1 MSDTHLDLFSF
12 LHQLTAYYHPAHT
25 TRTMAASLALTS
37 GASLLAAPRVRIQPT
52 VRSRVGQ
59 RVGPARAL
67 FGGGKDGDLSA
78 DGAKNA
84 GPFGNM
90 ANLFETVRKAQQVV
104 QVEAVKV
111 QKELAAAEFDGYCE
125 DELVKVTLTGNQEPC
140 RCEITDAAMELGAE
154 KLGEL
159 ITEAYKDAHQKSV
172 TAMKLR
178 MKDLASSLGMPPTM
192 MAVSLDNVEPF
203 LASCKESGNQAYSN
217 FKEILKALR
226 NPETQAAARR
236 FLAALEA
243 AMPAEPAEEVMRT
256 FNFRIHT
263 LALSPL
269 PHSDHDPA
277 GAHQN
282 GAASAASTNGSA
294 GAGESTSSSSSSSGN
309 GSAGRGARQTLAL
322 VELPSIFIP
331 EDWSFTFYEGLTR
344 HPDAG
349 FTGRDVAELGCG
361 NGWISIALAHRWAPR
376 KVYGLDINPRAVQV
390 AWINLY
396 LNALSPLDG
405 LPLRDSDGLS
415 LLDRCEFLESDLL
428 GALSERGVT
437 LDRIVGCI
445 PQVLTPDP
453 KAALKIVSETM
464 SEEFLY
470 SLSNYC
476 SLQGYVED
484 QFGLGLIARA
494 VEESIA
500 ALKPAGALLMN
511 MGGRPGMAV
520 CERLFRRRGFEIEK
534 LWQTRVFQAA
544 DTDIQALVEIERQS
558 RHRFEFF
565 MGLGMGAATTGDEP
579 ISART
584 AYAFAKAGGRIAHGL
599 TVFECRLRQPN
610 HVKELFRWLA
620 RPEYAATRSAV
631 DLAFSSNAVADEKTP
646 FLATLLR
653 TLHHASLAPSPS
665 ASLTPSPPA
674 LCPSDEPPAG
684 TLRFRSQVAGFLRLY
699 FRAPLSAQNVVVL
712 PTRATAVENIL
723 RLYLPGLALVDASL
737 TRHLPPAWLAS
748 APPDGPPSNTATQAQ
763 STPVV
768 LEAPRRSDLL
778 LKLLRALRPAVLIAA
793 LPDFEMR
800 SPTAVHLLLAA
811 AAETHTRVFF
821 DISDHLELSSV
832 PPSNGVLQ
840 YLAEQALPPHAGVI
854 CGLVRNQVYSDLEVA
869 FVLAE
874 SCPLLAWLAGMG
886 ELTYFRV
893 ARMKQLYYGC
903 LLDELLSF
911 QIPDRHT
918 VAERPL
924 QDDPPASPF
933 ISIHP
938 NAARAFNHP
947 TLRTL
952 SLTHALPS
960 PSPFCSSTTVT
971 TGSTAAAA
979 QAGAGPTVPPTVR
992 MDVGSGAL
1000 PAPSVVQ
1007 PLVVEGFVRQHLN
1020 EAETDP
1026 RAEILHLLHREFGVR
1041 AEGTTVVT
1049 GDGSRVLFVRL
1060 MAACAA
1066 EGGTAVFPAG
1076 SYGTCLAAAR
1086 LCGCEVKVL
1095 PVTSADTRFTLTAD
1109 QLEAALP
1116 GVTRPWLVLSAPVVN
1131 PTGALYSP
1139 EHLASLLAVCMR
1151 VGARVILDSAFHSL
1165 TFHAQPHL
1173 HLEPYL
1179 ARTGDDVDGEG
1190 EGEGQ
1195 GQGERREKAHE
1206 RYALVLMGDLS
1217 PQLST
1222 LGIQFAY
1229 VAFWD
1234 SSFKEALST
1243 AVPPHRTLRF
1253 AVKRMLSN
1261 EVAAELAGE
1270 MAVRREQLQ
1279 QRADQLCQVLSTC
1292 GWDPIRPE
1300 GGIFLVA
1307 RPTAYEGKQFTYQ
1320 PPSTNGDQEPQPV
1333 TVTLD
1338 SVNISE
1344 ALFSSTGLMIN
1355 NSDWTS
1361 IPGYC
1366 RFVLLV
1372 DDHRF
1377 NLALHGSGSAC
1388 AQRLDAPSNAMG
1400 VVLLCVSIIG
1410 LIGALVHEGC
1420 LEFLFLCCSAAL
1432 TLALLAYS
1440 AFALAVTAPSPSAT
1454 VGAAGQAVYDVAGFS
1469 PWLQGLVAQAEAWEK
1484 IQIIHSA
1491 FSWALIYSPLHS
1503 HSPRRHWNGF
1513 EGLGQSGTSR
1523 GRTVTMRTEKLLTA
1537 IANTLILCLALALIG
1552 VSLYTTWSS
1561 PPSTCLIMY
1570 QMPLMAIGAAL
1581 FIGALVGLLALV
1593 CDNSCLV
1600 CMQLTVSFTAM
1611 WALLAFASQS
1621 PKYPPSPHDTSYPR
1635 TPFPCPAFP
1644 SRSVFPHLS
1653 CPYPRVAIFFSAFHS
1668 SNAVFALVVTGPGGA
1683 STEKSRGFTVF
1694 EPAQFSAWMQQQVAG
1709 DRWAPLASCL
1719 SGARTCGDVRN
1730 YIGRNLKK
1738 AQLSPLEAGC
1748 CLPPQG
1754 CVLGGLNMSAPVYY
1768 SFAFDLPT
1776 MPKLPL
1782 PSADAAPTVQRSTS
1796 NCSGFS
1802 AEPSQL
1808 CYSCP
1813 YCQGGLLTLLRDNLR
1828 MEAFVALGVFIAVFM
1843 LLLIACFAYCG
1854 ARPDDDE
1861 EKGKSKKTEIS
1872 LAKQQTFVI
1881 ADQPAAQLLSVPT
1894 FQRTLTM
1901 ADGGGGGGPAFTRS
1915 TTMVDNSGAAAA
1927 AESNAQLSRTLT
1939 RIEQALGADLQQ
1951 FKRTNTMAGGGGA
1964 EQREFNRTRTF
1975 QLSADGYGD
1984 GGRDGEGQKG
1994 RLLGRINTLESSRGS
2009 RGGEHGTQHSSTSR
2023 RGEGGSR
2030 ERLSHRV
2037 DSERGRRRDYDEESA
2052 RDSDDMSGEE
2062 EYYEDEDD
2070 VEDVDLYD

>member
-1 MSDTHLDLFSF
+1 
-12 LHQLTAYYHPAHT
+12 
-25 TRTMAASLALTS
+25 MAASIALSS
-37 GASLLAAPRVRIQPT
+37 GASLLAAPRVHIQPT

-78 DGAKNA
+78 DGSKNA

-154 KLGEL
+154 KLGDL

-178 MKDLASSLGMPPTM
+178 MKDLASSLGMPPNM
-192 MAVSLDNVEPF
+192 MAVSLDNVDSF

-226 NPETQAAARR
+226 NPKTQAATRR

-269 PHSDHDPA
+269 PHTDQDPA
-277 GAHQN
+277 GTYRN
-282 GAASAASTNGSA
+282 GAPSAASANSNAAAGENTSSNGGSSA
-294 GAGESTSSSSSSSGN
+294 GGGV
-309 GSAGRGARQTLAL
+309 RQTLAL

-396 LNALSPLDG
+396 LNALSPVDG
-405 LPLRDSDGLS
+405 LPVRDSEGLS

-428 GALSERGVT
+428 GALSQRGVT

-520 CERLFRRRGFEIEK
+520 CERLFRRRGFEISK

-631 DLAFSSNAVADEKTP
+631 DLAFTSSAVADEKTP

-653 TLHHASLAPSPS
+653 TLHHASLAPAPS
-665 ASLTPSPPA
+665 ASLIPSPPA

-737 TRHLPPAWLAS
+737 TRHLPPSWLAS
-748 APPDGPPSNTATQAQ
+748 APPDGPPSDAATHAQ

-778 LKLLRALRPAVLIAA
+778 LKLLRALRPALLIAA

-874 SCPLLAWLAGMG
+874 SRPLLAWLAGMG

-924 QDDPPASPF
+924 QDDPPSSPF

-960 PSPFCSSTTVT
+960 PSPSSSSSSTTT
-971 TGSTAAAA
+971 SSTAAA
-979 QAGAGPTVPPTVR
+979 QAVAGPTVR

-1007 PLVVEGFVRQHLN
+1007 PLVVEAFVRQHLSD
-1020 EAETDP
+1020 AETDP
-1026 RAEILHLLHREFGVR
+1026 RTEILHLLHREFGVR

-1076 SYGTCLAAAR
+1076 SYGTCLAVAR

-1095 PVTSADTRFTLTAD
+1095 PVTSAEARFTLTAD
-1109 QLEAALP
+1109 QLEAALA

-1139 EHLASLLAVCMR
+1139 TQLASLLAVCMR

-1165 TFHAQPHL
+1165 TFHAQSHL
-1173 HLEPYL
+1173 LLEPYL
-1179 ARTGDDVDGEG
+1179 GRTGDAVDGEG
-1190 EGEGQ
+1190 EGEGEQ
-1195 GQGERREKAHE
+1195 REKAHR

-1253 AVKRMLSN
+1253 AVKRMLST

-1279 QRADQLCQVLSTC
+1279 QRAAQLCQVLSTC
-1292 GWDPIRPE
+1292 GWNPIRPE

-1307 RPTAYEGKQFTYQ
+1307 RPTAYEGKQLTYQ

-1344 ALFSSTGLMIN
+1344 ALFSTTGLMIN

-1366 RFVLLV
+1366 RFVLLL
-1372 DDHRF
+1372 DDHCF
-1377 NLALHGSGSAC
+1377 TLALQCLDKRRERSWWCRRAGRRQYPWASLRSPSTSRSGLRAPSPPPAPFPPALLPLRACAHLNERTGVSASRAHPFHPFPAAPHPPVPLPRLRATLPTASSSGSAC
-1388 AQRLDAPSNAMG
+1388 AQRLDTPSNAMG
-1400 VVLLCVSIIG
+1400 AVLLSASIFG

-1440 AFALAVTAPSPSAT
+1440 GEHQRWPSSLPRVTNFACSSDSPCSPEAPSTPSPFWTHIYPLFPIPPSAAFALAVAAPSPSAT
-1454 VGAAGQAVYDVAGFS
+1454 VGPSGQAVYGVAGFS
-1469 PWLQGLVAQAEAWEK
+1469 PWLQGLVAQPEAWE
-1484 IQIIHSA
+1484 A
-1491 FSWALIYSPLHS
+1491 
-1503 HSPRRHWNGF
+1503 
-1513 EGLGQSGTSR
+1513 
-1523 GRTVTMRTEKLLTA
+1523 MRTCLLS
-1537 IANTLILCLALALIG
+1537 N
-1552 VSLYTTWSS
+1552 SS
-1561 PPSTCLIMY
+1561 
-1570 QMPLMAIGAAL
+1570 
-1581 FIGALVGLLALV
+1581 
-1593 CDNSCLV
+1593 
-1600 CMQLTVSFTAM
+1600 
-1611 WALLAFASQS
+1611 
-1621 PKYPPSPHDTSYPR
+1621 
-1635 TPFPCPAFP
+1635 CPALP
-1644 SRSVFPHLS
+1644 PAWGDAGGEMAGIRNSSRNSS
-1653 CPYPRVAIFFSAFHS
+1653 GIAAGTGS
-1668 SNAVFALVVTGPGGA
+1668 SNAQSPSVIQSGCCFPPPPCSKKNTVALSTSPALPPGPSVA
-1683 STEKSRGFTVF
+1683 LLPAAPAATFVAESLHAENHSQPAVPNSAAHANST
-1694 EPAQFSAWMQQQVAG
+1694 ALL
-1709 DRWAPLASCL
+1709 DC
-1719 SGARTCGDVRN
+1719 SGAG
-1730 YIGRNLKK
+1730 
-1738 AQLSPLEAGC
+1738 P
-1748 CLPPQG
+1748 
-1754 CVLGGLNMSAPVYY
+1754 
-1768 SFAFDLPT
+1768 
-1776 MPKLPL
+1776 
-1782 PSADAAPTVQRSTS
+1782 
-1796 NCSGFS
+1796 
-1802 AEPSQL
+1802 
-1808 CYSCP
+1808 
-1813 YCQGGLLTLLRDNLR
+1813 
-1828 MEAFVALGVFIAVFM
+1828 
-1843 LLLIACFAYCG
+1843 
-1854 ARPDDDE
+1854 
-1861 EKGKSKKTEIS
+1861 
-1872 LAKQQTFVI
+1872 
-1881 ADQPAAQLLSVPT
+1881 
-1894 FQRTLTM
+1894 
-1901 ADGGGGGGPAFTRS
+1901 DGGGRCFSCDTCKAALLKVVRDDLSLAGCMCLSAACLLVVLLGVGGYGHAVLMRERREKAREEMREEDYSCGSFCTGGGS
-1915 TTMVDNSGAAAA
+1915 CGDCC
-1927 AESNAQLSRTLT
+1927 EC
-1939 RIEQALGADLQQ
+1939 ALLCCA
-1951 FKRTNTMAGGGGA
+1951 
-1964 EQREFNRTRTF
+1964 
-1975 QLSADGYGD
+1975 
-1984 GGRDGEGQKG
+1984 G
-1994 RLLGRINTLESSRGS
+1994 RLLCGLAATRLAAGD
-2009 RGGEHGTQHSSTSR
+2009 GEFIAGLPQHLLRAYHCT
-2023 RGEGGSR
+2023 
-2030 ERLSHRV
+2030 
-2037 DSERGRRRDYDEESA
+2037 A
-2052 RDSDDMSGEE
+2052 APCTP
-2062 EYYEDEDD
+2062 
-2070 VEDVDLYD
+2070 

>member
-1 MSDTHLDLFSF
+1 MCKPLIRSHVFQSVLSRLMWHSFEILRSVCDPSIQISLSWSSAFILTILDLFSD
-12 LHQLTAYYHPAHT
+12 LHCRLTSCYPAHT
-25 TRTMAASLALTS
+25 TRAMASSIALTS

-192 MAVSLDNVEPF
+192 MAVSLDNVESF
-203 LASCKESGNQAYSN
+203 LASCKESGNQVSSHSCAALSSESRACTSSLVSPPALLILRGCVRAVAVLSSQAYSN

-269 PHSDHDPA
+269 PYSDHDPA

-282 GAASAASTNGSA
+282 GAAGAATANSNGA
-294 GAGESTSSSSSSSGN
+294 AGESTSSS
-309 GSAGRGARQTLAL
+309 AGGAVRQTLAL

-396 LNALSPLDG
+396 LNALSALDG
-405 LPLRDSDGLS
+405 LPVRDSEGLS

-428 GALSERGVT
+428 GALSQRGVT

-653 TLHHASLAPSPS
+653 TLHHASLALSPS
-665 ASLTPSPPA
+665 SALTPSPPA

-737 TRHLPPAWLAS
+737 TRHLPHSWLAS
-748 APPDGPPSNTATQAQ
+748 APPDGPPSHTATHAQ

-874 SCPLLAWLAGMG
+874 SRALLAWLAGMG

-924 QDDPPASPF
+924 QDDPPSSPF

-960 PSPFCSSTTVT
+960 PSPSSSTTTT
-971 TGSTAAAA
+971 TGSTAAAHT
-979 QAGAGPTVPPTVR
+979 GAGPAVPVTVR

-1007 PLVVEGFVRQHLN
+1007 PLVVEGFVRQHLS

-1026 RAEILHLLHREFGVR
+1026 RTEILHLLHREFGVR

-1076 SYGTCLAAAR
+1076 SYGMCLAAAR
-1086 LCGCEVKVL
+1086 LCGCQVNVL
-1095 PVTSADTRFTLTAD
+1095 PVTSADTRFALTAD
-1109 QLEAALP
+1109 QLEAALA

-1139 EHLASLLAVCMR
+1139 SHLASLLGVCMR

-1165 TFHAQPHL
+1165 TFHAHPHL
-1173 HLEPYL
+1173 CLEPYL
-1179 ARTGDDVDGEG
+1179 GRTGDDVDGEG
-1190 EGEGQ
+1190 EGEG
-1195 GQGERREKAHE
+1195 ERREKAHE
-1206 RYALVLMGDLS
+1206 HYALVLMGDLS

-1261 EVAAELAGE
+1261 EVASELAGE

-1279 QRADQLCQVLSTC
+1279 QRADQLCQVLSSC

-1320 PPSTNGDQEPQPV
+1320 PPSTNGDQEPQPLR
-1333 TVTLD
+1333 VTLD

-1344 ALFSSTGLMIN
+1344 ALFSTTGLMIN

-1366 RFVLLV
+1366 RFVLLL

-1377 NLALHGSGSAC
+1377 NLALQC
-1388 AQRLDAPSNAMG
+1388 LDKFHKL
-1400 VVLLCVSIIG
+1400 VL
-1410 LIGALVHEGC
+1410 
-1420 LEFLFLCCSAAL
+1420 
-1432 TLALLAYS
+1432 
-1440 AFALAVTAPSPSAT
+1440 
-1454 VGAAGQAVYDVAGFS
+1454 AG
-1469 PWLQGLVAQAEAWEK
+1469 
-1484 IQIIHSA
+1484 
-1491 FSWALIYSPLHS
+1491 
-1503 HSPRRHWNGF
+1503 
-1513 EGLGQSGTSR
+1513 
-1523 GRTVTMRTEKLLTA
+1523 
-1537 IANTLILCLALALIG
+1537 
-1552 VSLYTTWSS
+1552 
-1561 PPSTCLIMY
+1561 
-1570 QMPLMAIGAAL
+1570 
-1581 FIGALVGLLALV
+1581 
-1593 CDNSCLV
+1593 
-1600 CMQLTVSFTAM
+1600 
-1611 WALLAFASQS
+1611 
-1621 PKYPPSPHDTSYPR
+1621 
-1635 TPFPCPAFP
+1635 
-1644 SRSVFPHLS
+1644 
-1653 CPYPRVAIFFSAFHS
+1653 
-1668 SNAVFALVVTGPGGA
+1668 
-1683 STEKSRGFTVF
+1683 
-1694 EPAQFSAWMQQQVAG
+1694 
-1709 DRWAPLASCL
+1709 
-1719 SGARTCGDVRN
+1719 
-1730 YIGRNLKK
+1730 
-1738 AQLSPLEAGC
+1738 
-1748 CLPPQG
+1748 
-1754 CVLGGLNMSAPVYY
+1754 
-1768 SFAFDLPT
+1768 
-1776 MPKLPL
+1776 
-1782 PSADAAPTVQRSTS
+1782 
-1796 NCSGFS
+1796 
-1802 AEPSQL
+1802 
-1808 CYSCP
+1808 
-1813 YCQGGLLTLLRDNLR
+1813 
-1828 MEAFVALGVFIAVFM
+1828 
-1843 LLLIACFAYCG
+1843 
-1854 ARPDDDE
+1854 
-1861 EKGKSKKTEIS
+1861 
-1872 LAKQQTFVI
+1872 
-1881 ADQPAAQLLSVPT
+1881 
-1894 FQRTLTM
+1894 
-1901 ADGGGGGGPAFTRS
+1901 
-1915 TTMVDNSGAAAA
+1915 
-1927 AESNAQLSRTLT
+1927 
-1939 RIEQALGADLQQ
+1939 
-1951 FKRTNTMAGGGGA
+1951 
-1964 EQREFNRTRTF
+1964 
-1975 QLSADGYGD
+1975 
-1984 GGRDGEGQKG
+1984 
-1994 RLLGRINTLESSRGS
+1994 
-2009 RGGEHGTQHSSTSR
+2009 
-2023 RGEGGSR
+2023 
-2030 ERLSHRV
+2030 
-2037 DSERGRRRDYDEESA
+2037 
-2052 RDSDDMSGEE
+2052 
-2062 EYYEDEDD
+2062 
-2070 VEDVDLYD
+2070 

>member
-1 MSDTHLDLFSF
+1 MHYGPWSNLVTEIVPSGCSF
-12 LHQLTAYYHPAHT
+12 PRLNADVPA
-25 TRTMAASLALTS
+25 L
-37 GASLLAAPRVRIQPT
+37 Q
-52 VRSRVGQ
+52 
-59 RVGPARAL
+59 
-67 FGGGKDGDLSA
+67 
-78 DGAKNA
+78 
-84 GPFGNM
+84 
-90 ANLFETVRKAQQVV
+90 
-104 QVEAVKV
+104 
-111 QKELAAAEFDGYCE
+111 
-125 DELVKVTLTGNQEPC
+125 VTLTGNQEPC

-154 KLGEL
+154 LWSVLVPHHVCHCCGAVSPSCKQKLGDL

-172 TAMKLR
+172 TVRACSTL
-178 MKDLASSLGMPPTM
+178 LL
-192 MAVSLDNVEPF
+192 L
-203 LASCKESGNQAYSN
+203 LW
-217 FKEILKALR
+217 
-226 NPETQAAARR
+226 

-269 PHSDHDPA
+269 PHTDQDPA
-277 GAHQN
+277 GTYRN
-282 GAASAASTNGSA
+282 GAPSAASANSNAAAGENTSSNGGSSA
-294 GAGESTSSSSSSSGN
+294 GGGV
-309 GSAGRGARQTLAL
+309 RQTLAL

-396 LNALSPLDG
+396 LNALSPVDG
-405 LPLRDSDGLS
+405 LPVRDSEGLS

-428 GALSERGVT
+428 GALSQRGVT

-520 CERLFRRRGFEIEK
+520 CERLFRRRGFEISK

-631 DLAFSSNAVADEKTP
+631 DLAFTSSAVADEKTP

-653 TLHHASLAPSPS
+653 TLHHASLAPAPS
-665 ASLTPSPPA
+665 ASLIPSPPA

-737 TRHLPPAWLAS
+737 TRHLPPSWLAS
-748 APPDGPPSNTATQAQ
+748 APPDGPPSDAATHAQ

-778 LKLLRALRPAVLIAA
+778 LKLLRALRPALLIAA

-874 SCPLLAWLAGMG
+874 SRPLLAWLAGMG

-924 QDDPPASPF
+924 QDDPPSSPF

-960 PSPFCSSTTVT
+960 PSPSSSSSSTTT
-971 TGSTAAAA
+971 SSTAAA
-979 QAGAGPTVPPTVR
+979 QAVAGPTVR

-1007 PLVVEGFVRQHLN
+1007 PLVVEAFVRQHLSD
-1020 EAETDP
+1020 AETDP
-1026 RAEILHLLHREFGVR
+1026 RTEILHLLHREFGVR

-1076 SYGTCLAAAR
+1076 SYGTCLAVAR

-1095 PVTSADTRFTLTAD
+1095 PVTSAEARFTLTAD
-1109 QLEAALP
+1109 QLEAALA

-1139 EHLASLLAVCMR
+1139 TQLASLLAVCMR

-1165 TFHAQPHL
+1165 TFHAQSHL
-1173 HLEPYL
+1173 LLEPYL
-1179 ARTGDDVDGEG
+1179 GRTGDAVDGEG
-1190 EGEGQ
+1190 EGEGEQ
-1195 GQGERREKAHE
+1195 REKAHR

-1253 AVKRMLSN
+1253 AVKRMLST
-1261 EVAAELAGE
+1261 EVSRLQGCHSLAVSVTSQWLASLCQTTPCKLEIPLSPPLTNPLPPMSPG
-1270 MAVRREQLQ
+1270 ASAGGSRASGRRERSWWCR
-1279 QRADQLCQVLSTC
+1279 RAGRRQYPWASLRSPSTSRSGLRAPSPPPAPFPPALLPLRAC
-1292 GWDPIRPE
+1292 AHLNERTGVSASRAHPFHPFPAAPHPPVPLPR
-1300 GGIFLVA
+1300 LRA
-1307 RPTAYEGKQFTYQ
+1307 TLPTA
-1320 PPSTNGDQEPQPV
+1320 
-1333 TVTLD
+1333 
-1338 SVNISE
+1338 
-1344 ALFSSTGLMIN
+1344 SS
-1355 NSDWTS
+1355 
-1361 IPGYC
+1361 
-1366 RFVLLV
+1366 
-1372 DDHRF
+1372 
-1377 NLALHGSGSAC
+1377 SGSAC
-1388 AQRLDAPSNAMG
+1388 AQRLDTPSNAMG
-1400 VVLLCVSIIG
+1400 AVLLSASIFG

-1440 AFALAVTAPSPSAT
+1440 GEHQRWPSSLPRVTNFACSSDSPCSPEAPSTPSPFWTHIYPLFPIPPSAAFALAVAAPSPSAT
-1454 VGAAGQAVYDVAGFS
+1454 VGPSGQAVYGVAGFS
-1469 PWLQGLVAQAEAWEK
+1469 PWLQGLVAQPEAWE
-1484 IQIIHSA
+1484 A
-1491 FSWALIYSPLHS
+1491 
-1503 HSPRRHWNGF
+1503 
-1513 EGLGQSGTSR
+1513 
-1523 GRTVTMRTEKLLTA
+1523 MRTCLLS
-1537 IANTLILCLALALIG
+1537 N
-1552 VSLYTTWSS
+1552 SS
-1561 PPSTCLIMY
+1561 
-1570 QMPLMAIGAAL
+1570 
-1581 FIGALVGLLALV
+1581 
-1593 CDNSCLV
+1593 
-1600 CMQLTVSFTAM
+1600 
-1611 WALLAFASQS
+1611 
-1621 PKYPPSPHDTSYPR
+1621 
-1635 TPFPCPAFP
+1635 CPALP
-1644 SRSVFPHLS
+1644 PAWGDAGGEMAGIRNSSRNSS
-1653 CPYPRVAIFFSAFHS
+1653 GIAAGTGS
-1668 SNAVFALVVTGPGGA
+1668 SNAQSPSVIQSGCCFPPPPCSKKNTVALSTSPALPPGPSVA
-1683 STEKSRGFTVF
+1683 LLPAAPAATFVAESLHAENHSQPAVPNSAAHANST
-1694 EPAQFSAWMQQQVAG
+1694 ALL
-1709 DRWAPLASCL
+1709 DC
-1719 SGARTCGDVRN
+1719 SGAG
-1730 YIGRNLKK
+1730 
-1738 AQLSPLEAGC
+1738 P
-1748 CLPPQG
+1748 
-1754 CVLGGLNMSAPVYY
+1754 
-1768 SFAFDLPT
+1768 
-1776 MPKLPL
+1776 
-1782 PSADAAPTVQRSTS
+1782 
-1796 NCSGFS
+1796 
-1802 AEPSQL
+1802 
-1808 CYSCP
+1808 
-1813 YCQGGLLTLLRDNLR
+1813 
-1828 MEAFVALGVFIAVFM
+1828 
-1843 LLLIACFAYCG
+1843 
-1854 ARPDDDE
+1854 
-1861 EKGKSKKTEIS
+1861 
-1872 LAKQQTFVI
+1872 
-1881 ADQPAAQLLSVPT
+1881 
-1894 FQRTLTM
+1894 
-1901 ADGGGGGGPAFTRS
+1901 DGGGRCFSCDTCKAALLKVVRDDLSLAGCMCLSAACLLVVLLGVGGYGHAVLMRERREKAREEMREEDYSCGSFCTGGGS
-1915 TTMVDNSGAAAA
+1915 CGDCC
-1927 AESNAQLSRTLT
+1927 EC
-1939 RIEQALGADLQQ
+1939 ALLCCA
-1951 FKRTNTMAGGGGA
+1951 
-1964 EQREFNRTRTF
+1964 
-1975 QLSADGYGD
+1975 
-1984 GGRDGEGQKG
+1984 G
-1994 RLLGRINTLESSRGS
+1994 RLLCGLAATRLAAGD
-2009 RGGEHGTQHSSTSR
+2009 GEFIAGLPQHLLRAYHCT
-2023 RGEGGSR
+2023 
-2030 ERLSHRV
+2030 
-2037 DSERGRRRDYDEESA
+2037 A
-2052 RDSDDMSGEE
+2052 APCTP
-2062 EYYEDEDD
+2062 
-2070 VEDVDLYD
+2070 

>member
-1 MSDTHLDLFSF
+1 
-12 LHQLTAYYHPAHT
+12 
-25 TRTMAASLALTS
+25 MAASIALSS
-37 GASLLAAPRVRIQPT
+37 GASLLAAPRVHIQPT

-178 MKDLASSLGMPPTM
+178 MKDLASSLGMPPNM
-192 MAVSLDNVEPF
+192 MAVSLDDVDSF

-277 GAHQN
+277 GTHQN
-282 GAASAASTNGSA
+282 GAAGAASTNGNGA
-294 GAGESTSSSSSSSGN
+294 AGESTSSS
-309 GSAGRGARQTLAL
+309 AGGARQTLAL

-405 LPLRDSDGLS
+405 LPVRDSEGLS

-428 GALSERGVT
+428 GALSQRGVT

-520 CERLFRRRGFEIEK
+520 CERLFRRRGFEIQK

-631 DLAFSSNAVADEKTP
+631 DLAFTSTAVADEKTP

-653 TLHHASLAPSPS
+653 TLHHASLAPAPS

-699 FRAPLSAQNVVVL
+699 FRAPLSAQGKGGDEEYGNGDGLKEIVSRQWFLPSLICLIPPSLLSAPASSPSPPSSLARHQNVVVL

-737 TRHLPPAWLAS
+737 TRHLPPSWLAS
-748 APPDGPPSNTATQAQ
+748 APPDGPPSDATTHAQFTLPSHSPPFTPLSPHSPPSPLSPPTPPLHPSLPPLPLPPQ

-811 AAETHTRVFF
+811 AAETHTRIFF

-874 SCPLLAWLAGMG
+874 SRPLLAWLAGMG

-918 VAERPL
+918 VAEVRQGRLPCSGRRGAFGRSLWALCASIFLCRPIVSLDCPFKLNPSLISFFPALPFPPPVVPRVQRPL
-924 QDDPPASPF
+924 QDDPPSSPF

-952 SLTHALPS
+952 SLTHALASPS
-960 PSPFCSSTTVT
+960 PSSSCTTT
-971 TGSTAAAA
+971 TGSTAAA
-979 QAGAGPTVPPTVR
+979 QGPTVR

-1007 PLVVEGFVRQHLN
+1007 PLVVEAFVRQHLSD
-1020 EAETDP
+1020 AETDP
-1026 RAEILHLLHREFGVR
+1026 RAEILHVRAFPCHTNLLHREFGVR

-1086 LCGCEVKVL
+1086 LCGCQVNVL

-1109 QLEAALP
+1109 QSFPSPNCRFPPRLPFCCQLEAALA
-1116 GVTRPWLVLSAPVVN
+1116 GITRPWLVLSAPVVN

-1139 EHLASLLAVCMR
+1139 AHLASLLAVCMR

-1165 TFHAQPHL
+1165 TFHALPHL
-1173 HLEPYL
+1173 LLEPYL
-1179 ARTGDDVDGEG
+1179 GRTGDDVDGEG
-1190 EGEGQ
+1190 EGEG
-1195 GQGERREKAHE
+1195 ERREKAHE
-1206 RYALVLMGDLS
+1206 HYALVLMGDLS

-1229 VAFWD
+1229 VAFWE

-1279 QRADQLCQVLSTC
+1279 QRADQLCQVLSSC

-1344 ALFSSTGLMIN
+1344 ALFSTTGLMIN

-1366 RFVLLV
+1366 RFVLLL

-1377 NLALHGSGSAC
+1377 
-1388 AQRLDAPSNAMG
+1388 
-1400 VVLLCVSIIG
+1400 
-1410 LIGALVHEGC
+1410 
-1420 LEFLFLCCSAAL
+1420 
-1432 TLALLAYS
+1432 TLALQCLDK
-1440 AFALAVTAPSPSAT
+1440 FHK
-1454 VGAAGQAVYDVAGFS
+1454 
-1469 PWLQGLVAQAEAWEK
+1469 LV
-1484 IQIIHSA
+1484 
-1491 FSWALIYSPLHS
+1491 
-1503 HSPRRHWNGF
+1503 
-1513 EGLGQSGTSR
+1513 
-1523 GRTVTMRTEKLLTA
+1523 
-1537 IANTLILCLALALIG
+1537 
-1552 VSLYTTWSS
+1552 
-1561 PPSTCLIMY
+1561 
-1570 QMPLMAIGAAL
+1570 
-1581 FIGALVGLLALV
+1581 
-1593 CDNSCLV
+1593 
-1600 CMQLTVSFTAM
+1600 
-1611 WALLAFASQS
+1611 
-1621 PKYPPSPHDTSYPR
+1621 
-1635 TPFPCPAFP
+1635 
-1644 SRSVFPHLS
+1644 
-1653 CPYPRVAIFFSAFHS
+1653 
-1668 SNAVFALVVTGPGGA
+1668 
-1683 STEKSRGFTVF
+1683 
-1694 EPAQFSAWMQQQVAG
+1694 
-1709 DRWAPLASCL
+1709 LAS
-1719 SGARTCGDVRN
+1719 
-1730 YIGRNLKK
+1730 
-1738 AQLSPLEAGC
+1738 
-1748 CLPPQG
+1748 
-1754 CVLGGLNMSAPVYY
+1754 
-1768 SFAFDLPT
+1768 
-1776 MPKLPL
+1776 
-1782 PSADAAPTVQRSTS
+1782 
-1796 NCSGFS
+1796 
-1802 AEPSQL
+1802 
-1808 CYSCP
+1808 
-1813 YCQGGLLTLLRDNLR
+1813 
-1828 MEAFVALGVFIAVFM
+1828 
-1843 LLLIACFAYCG
+1843 
-1854 ARPDDDE
+1854 
-1861 EKGKSKKTEIS
+1861 
-1872 LAKQQTFVI
+1872 
-1881 ADQPAAQLLSVPT
+1881 
-1894 FQRTLTM
+1894 
-1901 ADGGGGGGPAFTRS
+1901 
-1915 TTMVDNSGAAAA
+1915 
-1927 AESNAQLSRTLT
+1927 
-1939 RIEQALGADLQQ
+1939 
-1951 FKRTNTMAGGGGA
+1951 
-1964 EQREFNRTRTF
+1964 
-1975 QLSADGYGD
+1975 
-1984 GGRDGEGQKG
+1984 
-1994 RLLGRINTLESSRGS
+1994 
-2009 RGGEHGTQHSSTSR
+2009 
-2023 RGEGGSR
+2023 
-2030 ERLSHRV
+2030 
-2037 DSERGRRRDYDEESA
+2037 
-2052 RDSDDMSGEE
+2052 
-2062 EYYEDEDD
+2062 
-2070 VEDVDLYD
+2070 

>member
-1 MSDTHLDLFSF
+1 
-12 LHQLTAYYHPAHT
+12 
-25 TRTMAASLALTS
+25 MAASIALSS
-37 GASLLAAPRVRIQPT
+37 GASLLAAPRVHIQPT

-172 TAMKLR
+172 TA
-178 MKDLASSLGMPPTM
+178 
-192 MAVSLDNVEPF
+192 
-203 LASCKESGNQAYSN
+203 YSN

-277 GAHQN
+277 GTHQN
-282 GAASAASTNGSA
+282 GAAGAASTNGNGA
-294 GAGESTSSSSSSSGN
+294 AGESTSSS
-309 GSAGRGARQTLAL
+309 AGGARQTLAL

-405 LPLRDSDGLS
+405 LPVRDSEGLS

-428 GALSERGVT
+428 GALSQRGVT

-520 CERLFRRRGFEIEK
+520 CERLFRRRGFEIQR

-610 HVKELFRWLA
+610 HVSGIGAWGRGVLVHVVKELFRWLA

-631 DLAFSSNAVADEKTP
+631 DLAFTSTAVADEKTP

-653 TLHHASLAPSPS
+653 TLHHASLAPAPS

-737 TRHLPPAWLAS
+737 TRHLPPSWLAS
-748 APPDGPPSNTATQAQ
+748 APPDGPPSDATTHAQ

-874 SCPLLAWLAGMG
+874 SRALLAWLAGMG

-924 QDDPPASPF
+924 QDDPPSSPF

-952 SLTHALPS
+952 SLTHALAS
-960 PSPFCSSTTVT
+960 PSSSSSSSTTTAT
-971 TGSTAAAA
+971 TGSTAAA
-979 QAGAGPTVPPTVR
+979 QAGAGPTVR

-1007 PLVVEGFVRQHLN
+1007 PLVVEAFVRQHLSD
-1020 EAETDP
+1020 AETDP
-1026 RAEILHLLHREFGVR
+1026 RTEILHLLHREFGVR

-1086 LCGCEVKVL
+1086 LCGCQVNVL

-1109 QLEAALP
+1109 QLEAALA
-1116 GVTRPWLVLSAPVVN
+1116 GITRPWLVLSAPVVN

-1139 EHLASLLAVCMR
+1139 AHLASLLAVCMR

-1165 TFHAQPHL
+1165 TFHALPHL
-1173 HLEPYL
+1173 LLEPYL
-1179 ARTGDDVDGEG
+1179 GRTGDDVDGEG
-1190 EGEGQ
+1190 EGEG
-1195 GQGERREKAHE
+1195 ERREKAHE
-1206 RYALVLMGDLS
+1206 HYALVLMGDLS

-1229 VAFWD
+1229 VAFWE

-1279 QRADQLCQVLSTC
+1279 QRADQLCQVLSSC

-1344 ALFSSTGLMIN
+1344 ALFSTTGLMIN

-1366 RFVLLV
+1366 RFVLLL

-1377 NLALHGSGSAC
+1377 
-1388 AQRLDAPSNAMG
+1388 
-1400 VVLLCVSIIG
+1400 
-1410 LIGALVHEGC
+1410 
-1420 LEFLFLCCSAAL
+1420 
-1432 TLALLAYS
+1432 TLALQCLDK
-1440 AFALAVTAPSPSAT
+1440 FHK
-1454 VGAAGQAVYDVAGFS
+1454 
-1469 PWLQGLVAQAEAWEK
+1469 LV
-1484 IQIIHSA
+1484 
-1491 FSWALIYSPLHS
+1491 
-1503 HSPRRHWNGF
+1503 
-1513 EGLGQSGTSR
+1513 
-1523 GRTVTMRTEKLLTA
+1523 
-1537 IANTLILCLALALIG
+1537 
-1552 VSLYTTWSS
+1552 
-1561 PPSTCLIMY
+1561 
-1570 QMPLMAIGAAL
+1570 
-1581 FIGALVGLLALV
+1581 
-1593 CDNSCLV
+1593 
-1600 CMQLTVSFTAM
+1600 
-1611 WALLAFASQS
+1611 
-1621 PKYPPSPHDTSYPR
+1621 
-1635 TPFPCPAFP
+1635 
-1644 SRSVFPHLS
+1644 
-1653 CPYPRVAIFFSAFHS
+1653 
-1668 SNAVFALVVTGPGGA
+1668 
-1683 STEKSRGFTVF
+1683 
-1694 EPAQFSAWMQQQVAG
+1694 
-1709 DRWAPLASCL
+1709 LAS
-1719 SGARTCGDVRN
+1719 
-1730 YIGRNLKK
+1730 
-1738 AQLSPLEAGC
+1738 
-1748 CLPPQG
+1748 
-1754 CVLGGLNMSAPVYY
+1754 
-1768 SFAFDLPT
+1768 
-1776 MPKLPL
+1776 
-1782 PSADAAPTVQRSTS
+1782 
-1796 NCSGFS
+1796 
-1802 AEPSQL
+1802 
-1808 CYSCP
+1808 
-1813 YCQGGLLTLLRDNLR
+1813 
-1828 MEAFVALGVFIAVFM
+1828 
-1843 LLLIACFAYCG
+1843 
-1854 ARPDDDE
+1854 
-1861 EKGKSKKTEIS
+1861 
-1872 LAKQQTFVI
+1872 
-1881 ADQPAAQLLSVPT
+1881 
-1894 FQRTLTM
+1894 
-1901 ADGGGGGGPAFTRS
+1901 
-1915 TTMVDNSGAAAA
+1915 
-1927 AESNAQLSRTLT
+1927 
-1939 RIEQALGADLQQ
+1939 
-1951 FKRTNTMAGGGGA
+1951 
-1964 EQREFNRTRTF
+1964 
-1975 QLSADGYGD
+1975 
-1984 GGRDGEGQKG
+1984 
-1994 RLLGRINTLESSRGS
+1994 
-2009 RGGEHGTQHSSTSR
+2009 
-2023 RGEGGSR
+2023 
-2030 ERLSHRV
+2030 
-2037 DSERGRRRDYDEESA
+2037 
-2052 RDSDDMSGEE
+2052 
-2062 EYYEDEDD
+2062 
-2070 VEDVDLYD
+2070 